1 MKNIL
6 LLLLAM
12 TAGQLAIASEPAK
25 AIREKDLI
33 NTITATSSK
42 PAILRMGIKTRD
54 ERLYVAT
61 PGQELDVRF
70 ESTIFLLVSNLDGLL
85 ADVCDPSDTYWKAW
99 RLVAEGDKEGKLALE
114 NSNLAVA
121 QAKQQLDALTN
132 DFQKTPQTA
141 DQAKAVE
148 IELKRRQLVLNEA
161 LKAQTTLKAQIEDAK
176 KLVRRGFKD
185 LSGNFRLRLGGE
197 TFGLLK
203 PEEVASCI
211 ITEKSLYMISF
222 NLRETNKDK
231 DAWL

>member
-25 AIREKDLI
+25 AISEKDLI

-54 ERLYVAT
+54 EKLYVAT

-121 QAKQQLDALTN
+121 QAKQQLDAMTN

-148 IELKRRQLVLNEA
+148 IELKRRQLVLSEA
-161 LKAQTTLKAQIEDAK
+161 LKAQIEDAK

-211 ITEKSLYMISF
+211 ITEKSLYMIYF